1 MKTNTHTPSPDHLK
15 SNLSEAKAILRW
27 ITQVRRSISE
37 PKTESEIAVEQTIE
51 ALYQRAR
58 REEDAA
64 YRATLKTPD
73 EDDFD
78 S

>member
-1 MKTNTHTPSPDHLK
+1 MKRALKDHLK

-27 ITQVRRSISE
+27 ITQVRRSICE

-58 REEDAA
+58 REENVA